1 MSDIWDPER
10 IRIVG
15 SVLERYS
22 AHIAP
27 GHRIR
32 CGMEGDECA
41 VYRSSTDAPCATVT
55 EVFRE
60 PNGYVKFRAQM
71 DGTGAIVDFDNR
83 NIAPGAIWEI
93 EPDYLETFRGHV
105 ERSMDG
111 VGTNEIDDVERMFD
125 QGAEKEEE
133 EERKKEEEEEEED
146 TKDPMH
152 RGVDEFERYRSTIL
166 SEMDERFRSQEL
178 MLRSE
183 FGAKDNSQDEFRAT
197 MAETVRMLAGDL
209 LRVSRGHPPQFA
221 ERYVDRYDLALTE
234 RSSPP
239 PSPDPY
245 RGSSKKKSSLQD
257 EKLDFS
263 MDDDVPAVRFGSD
276 FAESEHLTVEED

>member
-22 AHIAP
+22 THLAP

-41 VYRSSTDAPCATVT
+41 VYRSAAEAPCATVT

-71 DGTGAIVDFDNR
+71 DGTGATVDFDNR
-83 NIAPGAIWEI
+83 NIAPGSIWEI
-93 EPDYLETFRGHV
+93 EPEYLETFRGHV
-105 ERSMDG
+105 EHTLEGGKAPTTVSDDDG
-111 VGTNEIDDVERMFD
+111 ESAIERLFA
-125 QGAEKEEE
+125 QRKEAEEQ
-133 EERKKEEEEEEED
+133 ED
-146 TKDPMH
+146 THANEGEENTH
-152 RGVDEFERYRSTIL
+152 RGTTTTEFEAYRSSMQ
-166 SEMDERFRSQEL
+166 SEMEERFRAQEV

-183 FGAKDNSQDEFRAT
+183 FGAKDNSDDDFKTT

-209 LRVSRGHPPQFA
+209 LRLSRGEQPQFA
-221 ERYVDRYDLALTE
+221 DRYVDRYDLALTE
-234 RSSPP
+234 RSGSQNNF
-239 PSPDPY
+239 
-245 RGSSKKKSSLQD
+245 RGEKKKDKFQG
-257 EKLDFS
+257 EKHDFGEVS
-263 MDDDVPAVRFGSD
+263 PVTYSESQQED
-276 FAESEHLTVEED
+276 FAPSDVLTE